1 MEATNQGFRKNH
13 KCSRTFK
20 KMLLLSLSLQDT
32 RHMLY
37 TDINDGQFGV
47 DIDQLMSSPAP
58 LIKSFILR
66 EYPGL
71 FVYVGISDGG
81 FFHNWQTCNYSFIE
95 ETLR

>member
-1 MEATNQGFRKNH
+1 MEATSQGFIREKH
-13 KCSRTFK
+13 KCSRTSE
-20 KMLLLSLSLQDT
+20 MLLLSLSLQDT

-37 TDINDGQFGV
+37 TDIDDGQFGV